1 MTAKTKTGKQMEKTG
16 KPLNEALQDIKKLVW
31 PDLGIENV
39 IRFMKFSAAWRPQLE
54 RTEIETELTDE
65 QRAEVV
71 SMLDNFYKELLGRE
85 DFNAERDRDPIV
97 SIKAAKTPQKN
108 K

>member
-1 MTAKTKTGKQMEKTG
+1 MTAKTQTGKQMEKTG

-31 PDLGIENV
+31 PNLGIEDV
-39 IRFMKFSAAWRPQLE
+39 IRFMKLSPAWRPQLE

-65 QRAEVV
+65 QRAETVA
-71 SMLDNFYKELLGRE
+71 MLDAFYKELLDRE

-97 SIKAAKTPQKN
+97 KV
-108 K
+108 

>member
-1 MTAKTKTGKQMEKTG
+1 M
-16 KPLNEALQDIKKLVW
+16 
-31 PDLGIENV
+31 
-39 IRFMKFSAAWRPQLE
+39 
-54 RTEIETELTDE
+54 ELTDD
-65 QRAEVV
+65 QRTETVAT
-71 SMLDNFYKELLGRE
+71 LDGFYKELLNRE

>member
-1 MTAKTKTGKQMEKTG
+1 MTAKTQTGKQMEKTG

-31 PDLGIENV
+31 PNLGIEDV
-39 IRFMKFSAAWRPQLE
+39 IRFMKFSPAWRQQLE

-65 QRAEVV
+65 QRAETVA
-71 SMLDNFYKELLGRE
+71 MLDAFYKELLDRE

-97 SIKAAKTPQKN
+97 KV
-108 K
+108 

>member
-1 MTAKTKTGKQMEKTG
+1 MTAKTQTGKQMEKTG

-31 PDLGIENV
+31 PNLSIEDV
-39 IRFMKFSAAWRPQLE
+39 IRFMKFSPTWRPQLE

-65 QRAEVV
+65 QRAETVA
-71 SMLDNFYKELLGRE
+71 MLDAFYKELLDRE

-97 SIKAAKTPQKN
+97 KV
-108 K
+108 

>member
-1 MTAKTKTGKQMEKTG
+1 MTAKTQTGKQMEKTG

-31 PDLGIENV
+31 PNLGIEDV
-39 IRFMKFSAAWRPQLE
+39 IRFMKFSPAWRPQLE

-65 QRAEVV
+65 QRAETVA
-71 SMLDNFYKELLGRE
+71 MLDAFYKQLLDRE

-97 SIKAAKTPQKN
+97 KV
-108 K
+108 

>member
-1 MTAKTKTGKQMEKTG
+1 MTAKTQTGKQMEKTG

-31 PDLGIENV
+31 PNLGVEDV
-39 IRFMKFSAAWRPQLE
+39 IRFMKFSPAWRPQLE

-65 QRAEVV
+65 QRAETVA
-71 SMLDNFYKELLGRE
+71 MLDAFYKELLDRE

-97 SIKAAKTPQKN
+97 KV
-108 K
+108 

>member
-1 MTAKTKTGKQMEKTG
+1 MTAKIKTGKQMEKTG

-39 IRFMKFSAAWRPQLE
+39 IRFMKFSPAWRPQLE
-54 RTEIETELTDE
+54 RTEIEIELTDE
-65 QRAEVV
+65 QYAEVV
-71 SMLDNFYKELLGRE
+71 SLLDDFYKELLNRE

-97 SIKAAKTPQKN
+97 KV
-108 K
+108 

>member
-39 IRFMKFSAAWRPQLE
+39 IRFMKFSPAWRPQLE
-54 RTEIETELTDE
+54 RTEIEIELTDE
-65 QRAEVV
+65 QYAEVV
-71 SMLDNFYKELLGRE
+71 SLLDDFYKELLDRE
-85 DFNAERDRDPIV
+85 VFNAERDRDPIV
-97 SIKAAKTPQKN
+97 KV
-108 K
+108 

>member
-1 MTAKTKTGKQMEKTG
+1 MTAKTQTGKQMEKTG

-31 PDLGIENV
+31 PNLSIEDV
-39 IRFMKFSAAWRPQLE
+39 IRFMKFSPAWRPQLE

-65 QRAEVV
+65 QRAETVA
-71 SMLDNFYKELLGRE
+71 MLDAFYKELLDRE

-97 SIKAAKTPQKN
+97 KV
-108 K
+108 